1 MCCMNPSNTEETHA
15 GGTGR
20 ERASERLL
28 KRHELA
34 ARLAMSSRGIAE
46 LTRKRMIP
54 VIRLGRKCVRYD
66 FAKVKAAI
74 DRFEIKEVR

>member
-1 MCCMNPSNTEETHA
+1 MNSQSQVNETHGGGKPA
-15 GGTGR
+15 GR
-20 ERASERLL
+20 SEERLL

-34 ARLAMSSRGIAE
+34 ARLAMSARGVQE
-46 LTRKRMIP
+46 LTRRRVIP

-74 DRFEIKEVR
+74 DRLEIKEVR

>member
-1 MCCMNPSNTEETHA
+1 MGA
-15 GGTGR
+15 GRTP
-20 ERASERLL
+20 ERLL

-34 ARLAMSSRGIAE
+34 ARLAMSARGVAE
-46 LTRKRMIP
+46 MTRKRMIP

>member
-1 MCCMNPSNTEETHA
+1 MNQGNPEETQA
-15 GGTGR
+15 GGTGAG
-20 ERASERLL
+20 RASERLL

-34 ARLAMSSRGIAE
+34 SRLAMSSRGVAE
-46 LTRKRMIP
+46 MTRKRMIP

-74 DRFEIKEVR
+74 DRFEIQEVR